1 MGSSSSPLQQAHIVL
16 RPSGANMLQIPK
28 RDRGGTMVSRRKFVG
43 FTGLAAAWPNAAW
56 TQDEKGKAK
65 PKPKPEGV
73 VVNDVH
79 AQLNSTRVYRIVE
92 PQSIDAVRAAMKLA
106 RTEKRALCI
115 AGGRPATGTPEV
127 ATHRALPAIP
137 RKHQVLELGT
147 ERGRI

>member
-28 RDRGGTMVSRRKFVG
+28 LDRGGTMVSRRKFLG

-92 PQSIDAVRAAMKLA
+92 PQSIDAVRAAMTLA
-106 RTEKRALCI
+106 SCVPAAAPTTPSCSASRSAATACSASSTPSRCAWSRAASCS
-115 AGGRPATGTPEV
+115 G
-127 ATHRALPAIP
+127 
-137 RKHQVLELGT
+137 
-147 ERGRI
+147 

>member
-1 MGSSSSPLQQAHIVL
+1 MGSSSSPPQQAHIVL

-28 RDRGGTMVSRRKFVG
+28 RDRGGRMVSRRKFLG

-56 TQDEKGKAK
+56 AQDERAKA
-65 PKPKPEGV
+65 KPKPEGV